1 MTKEEFIDY
10 YSLLGVSENATFEE
24 IKKAYRKVAKEN
36 HPDVHAEW
44 TPEERAFHENIL
56 AQLNDAKDILT
67 NPEKREKYDQKYRA
81 HKEEQRRKEQ
91 GYYERSQTGRQEQY
105 YNQNQNRY
113 QQQTYG
119 YDDEYEEYGYDD
131 EEYEDSYS
139 DRVAEIIEDIL
150 YGIKDKASDIA
161 SKFGAAYRQDRRRY
175 PNFIER
181 VRQYKKDLS
190 ATRVNIPNIGKL
202 VVFPEFVS
210 FVGRI
215 IPQRGDNGYTF
226 IARNRGKV
234 VAATLAA
241 FLCMTNVVPGMS
253 SSQAEQPQ
261 TTEISTA
268 NTTEEEPEMIVIRH
282 YTVKAGDTL
291 SELAEDANCTQA
303 DIKNYNQDVIYDGI
317 LRFDTE
323 IDIPYHIPEDEVSSY
338 TTSAEYNGE
347 NLDEYAA
354 SYNTDKESLI
364 KLNEESIIDTGNEY
378 AVISDTLA
386 VPTFEP
392 YQYSKTK

>member
-1 MTKEEFIDY
+1 
-10 YSLLGVSENATFEE
+10 
-24 IKKAYRKVAKEN
+24 
-36 HPDVHAEW
+36 
-44 TPEERAFHENIL
+44 
-56 AQLNDAKDILT
+56 
-67 NPEKREKYDQKYRA
+67 
-81 HKEEQRRKEQ
+81 
-91 GYYERSQTGRQEQY
+91 
-105 YNQNQNRY
+105 
-113 QQQTYG
+113 
-119 YDDEYEEYGYDD
+119 
-131 EEYEDSYS
+131 
-139 DRVAEIIEDIL
+139 
-150 YGIKDKASDIA
+150 
-161 SKFGAAYRQDRRRY
+161 
-175 PNFIER
+175 
-181 VRQYKKDLS
+181 
-190 ATRVNIPNIGKL
+190 
-202 VVFPEFVS
+202 
-210 FVGRI
+210 
-215 IPQRGDNGYTF
+215 
-226 IARNRGKV
+226 
-234 VAATLAA
+234 
-241 FLCMTNVVPGMS
+241 MTNVVPGMS

-317 LRFDTE
+317 LRFDTDIE
-323 IDIPYHIPEDEVSSY
+323 IPYHIPEDEISSY
-338 TTSAEYNGE
+338 TESAIYNGE

>member
-113 QQQTYG
+113 QQQT
-119 YDDEYEEYGYDD
+119 YGYDD

-317 LRFDTE
+317 DE
-323 IDIPYHIPEDEVSSY
+323 ISSY
-338 TTSAEYNGE
+338 TESAIYNGE